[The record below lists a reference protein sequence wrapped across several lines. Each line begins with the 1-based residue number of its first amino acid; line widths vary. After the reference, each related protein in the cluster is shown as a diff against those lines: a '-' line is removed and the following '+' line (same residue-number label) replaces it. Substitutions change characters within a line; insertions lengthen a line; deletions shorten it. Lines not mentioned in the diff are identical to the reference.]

1 MEGIE
6 RITINLEPPARPSR
20 NTPAGISGDEARER
34 PATSPESEPVRAVR
48 GIEAEGRIFQAR
60 LSYDYDHEDVVVE
73 ILDPR
78 TGDVVRRLPADRA
91 AKENKGFRS
100 SGAFLDRVA

>member
-1 MEGIE
+1 M
-6 RITINLEPPARPSR
+6 
-20 NTPAGISGDEARER
+20 RER
-34 PATSPESEPVRAVR
+34 PVDQTEAVPLRAVR

-91 AKENKGFRS
+91 AQEHQGFRN